1 MPAPLPW
8 PRVLLGGTP
17 VDLLDTGGA
26 VDTVVGHA
34 TRGAGWPLGVM
45 SANLDHIHHFGYH
58 GPSSLVPFA
67 WAHPDAGD
75 PYPAGP
81 PAPDPLDG
89 LPPVR
94 WLNLLDGAPLVR
106 RAEHLTGHAWP
117 RLAGSDLIAPV
128 LDPAAARRCSTSWRS
143 AWRRSGR
150 GWRWRG
156 CGRPRG
162 GTSTTPRR
170 AGPGPAS
177 CGTPAPT

>member
-67 WAHPDAGD
+67 WAHPGAGD
-75 PYPAGP
+75 PYPGGP
-81 PAPDPLDG
+81 PATDPLDG
-89 LPPVR
+89 RPPVR

-117 RLAGSDLIAPV
+117 RLAGRDLIAPV
-128 LDPAAARRCSTSWRS
+128 LDHGWEWAWRLAHEPRRLARRYLLDGPP
-143 AWRRSGR
+143 AYDVLARRSFVLVPGAPEAVA
-150 GWRWRG
+150 
-156 CGRPRG
+156 RP
-162 GTSTTPRR
+162 
-170 AGPGPAS
+170 
-177 CGTPAPT
+177 